1 MNPLLRF
8 IFPLIMGVHHYFRIS
23 HAIFQDMHAEKDP
36 DHLSVGTELFGFC
49 DYFANMGQ
57 I

>member
-1 MNPLLRF
+1 
-8 IFPLIMGVHHYFRIS
+8 MGVHHYFRIS